1 VLNRNIF
8 REFDIRGQVGQ
19 ELDEDMARR
28 IVLAFAAFVHER
40 GRTVVLVGR
49 DNRHSSLWFRDLT
62 VEALRESGLD
72 VVDLGELITPMFYF
86 ASYHLG
92 IDAGLMITASHNP
105 GDHNGYK
112 LLFNH
117 TTIFG
122 QDIQDIARRASE
134 RQRLHAQRRG
144 SLSFAWISE
153 EYIRE
158 ITSRI
163 KLGDRPLKAV
173 VDCGSG
179 TTSHIGPRVL
189 RELGVEVVELFCI
202 SDPDF
207 PHHHPDPVR
216 VENLQDLIRG
226 VHREEADLGIGFDAD
241 GDRIGVVDEKGDI
254 VWGDILMVLF
264 WREILA
270 KHPGLDCLVEV
281 KSSQAL
287 IDEIKR
293 LGGNPI
299 IYKTGHSAIKAKMQE
314 IGALFAGETSGH
326 MFLADEYYGFDDA
339 IYASCRLLRI
349 LSNTDQ
355 TLSQMLSDVPKYHAM
370 PELRLPSTE
379 TEKLA
384 VVQQVLDHF
393 RQRYEVITVDGAR
406 ILFPGGW
413 GLVRASAN
421 AAEIVVRAEGATP
434 EDLGEIITELFGYLK
449 SLGFKTA
456 SSIVNHY

>member
-1 VLNRNIF
+1 MMNRNIF
-8 REFDIRGQVGQ
+8 RELDIRGKVGE

-28 IVLAFAAFVHER
+28 IVLAFAAFIHER
-40 GRTVVLVGR
+40 GRTAVLVGR
-49 DNRHSSLWFRDLT
+49 DNRHSSMWFRDLT
-62 VEALRESGLD
+62 VEALRESGMD

-86 ASYHLG
+86 ASHHLG

-112 LLFNH
+112 LLLNN

-122 QDIQDIARRASE
+122 QDLQDMARRASE
-134 RQRLHAQRRG
+134 GQRLHAERRG
-144 SLSFAWISE
+144 SLSFALISE

-158 ITSRI
+158 IASRV
-163 KLGDRPLKAV
+163 KLGERPLKVV

-179 TTSHIGPRVL
+179 TTSYIGPRVL
-189 RELGVEVVELFCI
+189 RELGAEVVEMFCI

-226 VHREEADLGIGFDAD
+226 VHIEEADLGIGFDAD
-241 GDRIGVVDEKGDI
+241 GDRIGVVDETGNI

-293 LGGNPI
+293 LGGNPV

-339 IYASCRLLRI
+339 IYAAARLLRI
-349 LSNTDQ
+349 ISNTDQ
-355 TLSQMLSDVPKYHAM
+355 TLSQLLSDVPKYHAM

-379 TEKLA
+379 TEKLNI
-384 VVQQVLDHF
+384 VQQVLEHF
-393 RQRYEVITVDGAR
+393 RQRYEVIAVDGAR

-421 AAEIVVRAEGATP
+421 APELVVRAEGQT
-434 EDLGEIITELFGYLK
+434 EDDLDRIKDELFDFIKLLGLK
-449 SLGFKTA
+449 TDRAG
-456 SSIVNHY
+456 

>member
-1 VLNRNIF
+1 MLNRNIF
-8 REFDIRGQVGQ
+8 REFDIRGKVGQ
-19 ELDEDMARR
+19 ELDEEVARR

-40 GRTVVLVGR
+40 GRTVVVVGR

-86 ASYHLG
+86 ASYHLE

-112 LLFNH
+112 LLLDN

-134 RQRLHAQRRG
+134 GQRLHAERRG
-144 SLSFAWISE
+144 SLSFALISE

-163 KLGDRPLKAV
+163 KLGERPLKVV

-179 TTSHIGPRVL
+179 TTSDIGPRIL
-189 RELGVEVVELFCI
+189 RELGAEVVELFCI

-207 PHHHPDPVR
+207 PYHHPDPVR
-216 VENLQDLIRG
+216 VENLKDLIRG
-226 VHREEADLGIGFDAD
+226 VHLEDADLGIGFDAD
-241 GDRIGVVDEKGDI
+241 GDRIGVVDEKGNI

-270 KHPGLDCLVEV
+270 KHPGIDCLVEV

-299 IYKTGHSAIKAKMQE
+299 IYKTGHSAIKSKMKE

-339 IYASCRLLRI
+339 IYAAARLLRM

-355 TLSQMLSDVPKYHAM
+355 TLSQLLSDVPRYHAM

-379 TEKLA
+379 TEKHI

-393 RQRYEVITVDGAR
+393 RHSYEVITVDGAR

-413 GLVRASAN
+413 GLVRASGN
-421 AAEIVVRAEGATP
+421 APEVVVRAEGQT
-434 EDLGEIITELFGYLK
+434 EDDLDRIQAELLAFIR
-449 SLGFKTA
+449 SLGLETDR
-456 SSIVNHY
+456 IG